1 VSTPEILI
9 ERIRAGITNT
19 YLIRVRGGGTIL
31 VDPGDPWRSRGV
43 VAKLRRLGALREIG
57 MMLATHGH
65 LDHVGSGTE
74 LQRATAAPIVVHEGD
89 AAWVRGGVLAIP
101 PGFSRWGRTLGLV
114 TKCLASLVRKVD
126 GITPDRILTAGE
138 VPLAEEG
145 IPGRVVHT
153 PGHTRGS
160 VSLLLDTGD
169 AFVGDLATNGPPFC
183 LRPSLFP
190 AGDDLDQMR
199 ASWEHLLRLGARTIH
214 PGHGRP
220 FPAETLALG
229 RRGAP
234 RHEGSRPPRG

>member
-1 VSTPEILI
+1 VSTPEV
-9 ERIRAGITNT
+9 RIDRIHAGITNT
-19 YLIRVRGGGTIL
+19 YLIRVRGGGAVL

-43 VAKLRRLGALREIG
+43 VAKLRPLGALGEIG

-65 LDHVGSGTE
+65 LDHVGGGAE
-74 LQRATAAPIVVHEGD
+74 LRRATAAPIVVHEGD

-101 PGFSRWGRTLGLV
+101 PGLSRWGRTLALV
-114 TKCLASLVRKVD
+114 TKCLAPLLGQVD
-126 GITPDRILTAGE
+126 GIAPDRILTARE
-138 VPLAEEG
+138 VPLTDEG

-199 ASWEHLLRLGARTIH
+199 ASWHHLLRLGARTIH

-220 FPAETLALG
+220 FPAEALVLD
-229 RRGAP
+229 RRRAP
-234 RHEGSRPPRG
+234 W